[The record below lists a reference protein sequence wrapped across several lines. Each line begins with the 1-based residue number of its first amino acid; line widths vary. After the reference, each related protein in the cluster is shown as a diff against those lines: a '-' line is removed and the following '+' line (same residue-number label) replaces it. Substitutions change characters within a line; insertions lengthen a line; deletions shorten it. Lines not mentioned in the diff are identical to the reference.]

1 MANEVITNLSTEN
14 IIWDGVTEEV
24 IVLAHE
30 VLAAGDLVARV
41 AASGLIVKYVS
52 ETATDG
58 SGVPVGVIDHAVADS
73 ASDTATYI
81 HTSGVVNENALDG
94 TVALTDTINASADGT
109 DTIALA
115 VNATALAA
123 AVAANAG
130 IIEAD
135 RAGWVTCLTALIA
148 ATTATETATGTN
160 VFRVTL
166 RDYLKMIGFTLKNG
180 RSIDTH

>member
-1 MANEVITNLSTEN
+1 MANEVITNLTTEN
-14 IIWDGVTEEV
+14 IIWNGVTEEV
-24 IVLAHE
+24 TVLAHE

-73 ASDTATYI
+73 ASNTATYI
-81 HTSGVVNENALDG
+81 HTSGVVNENALDD

-115 VNATALAA
+115 VGSTALTAA
-123 AVAANAG
+123 IAANTDIASDKRADWLTMLTAMVAAM
-130 IIEAD
+130 
-135 RAGWVTCLTALIA
+135 
-148 ATTATETATGTN
+148 TATETATGAN

-166 RDYLKMIGFTLKNG
+166 RDYLKMIGFTLVNG